1 MSLLLDIIMTYI
13 KENIITKLQKLFSQP
28 RTPMVGNKLPTL
40 FVKKPLCMGDLS
52 PTRKIFTGRPVIII
66 IIIIII
72 IITITIIIRQ
82 FYGKLDQE
90 EERCNDDQPVVEES
104 K

>member
-1 MSLLLDIIMTYI
+1 
-13 KENIITKLQKLFSQP
+13 
-28 RTPMVGNKLPTL
+28 MVGNKLPTL

-66 IIIIII
+66 IKIIIII

-82 FYGKLDQE
+82 FYGELDQE